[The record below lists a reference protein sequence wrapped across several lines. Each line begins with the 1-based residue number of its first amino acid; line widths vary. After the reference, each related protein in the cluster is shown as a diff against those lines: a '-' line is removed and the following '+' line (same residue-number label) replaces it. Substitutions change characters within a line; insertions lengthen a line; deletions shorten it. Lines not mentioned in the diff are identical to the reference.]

1 MKALVTGGTGFVGKY
16 LVEAL
21 VQQGHEVRVLARSG
35 SDNADSG
42 NYVEFWQGDVTRP
55 NTLKGLGQNIEIV
68 YHLAAVG
75 HVSAISKKAYENFY
89 AVNVQG
95 TENLLRALAESG
107 IQKFVHFSSTA
118 AMGLIKK
125 DLVDE
130 TDPPRPVTPYQK
142 SKLESEKIA
151 LSLGEELRI
160 PAVVLRPCMIYGP
173 GGYGEFYKI
182 ARLMKKGR
190 FPKVGSGLNLT
201 PLVHVKDVVQAA
213 IKAADKG
220 KAGNVYLIA
229 SERSL
234 PLDKLREMIIDAWGI
249 RAPYPYIPTWTMF
262 LAAWM
267 FELVARASNT
277 APLATR
283 RNIANT
289 VADRQFSIKK
299 ANEDFGYRPGISFQN
314 GIAETIKFYK
324 EVDA

>member
-16 LVEAL
+16 LVEEL
-21 VQQGHEVRVLARSG
+21 VQQGYEVRVLARSG
-35 SDNADSG
+35 MNNANLS
-42 NYVEFWQGDVTRP
+42 NHVELWQGDVTRP
-55 NTLKGLGQNIEIV
+55 DSLMDIGQDIDFV
-68 YHLAAVG
+68 CHLAAMG
-75 HVSAISKKAYENFY
+75 HVSAISKKAYEQFY

-95 TENLLRALAESG
+95 TENLLRALAGSG
-107 IQKFVHFSSTA
+107 IRKFVHFSSTA

-130 TDPPRPVTPYQK
+130 TDTPKPSTPYQK
-142 SKLESEKIA
+142 SKLQSEKTA
-151 LSLGEELRI
+151 LSIGEELSI
-160 PAVVLRPCMIYGP
+160 PTVVLRPCMIYGP

-190 FPKVGSGLNLT
+190 FPKVGRGRNLT

-220 KAGNVYLIA
+220 KSGEVYLIA

-234 PLDKLREMIIDAWGI
+234 SLDELREMIMKAWGVK
-249 RAPYPYIPTWTMF
+249 ASYPYIPAWIMVF
-262 LAAWM
+262 VAWM
-267 FELVARASNT
+267 CELVAKISNT

-289 VADRQFSIKK
+289 VADREFSIKK
-299 ANEDFGYRPGISFQN
+299 AGNEFGYHPETSFSKGIL
-314 GIAETIKFYK
+314 ETITYYTGM
-324 EVDA
+324 